1 MESITLGGGCFWC
14 VETIYNMLKGVE
26 SAVSGYSGGHTNNPT
41 YKEICTG
48 TTNHAEVVRVT
59 FDQNKTSVTEILEV
73 FFSVHNPTTLNRQG
87 DDIGTQYRSI
97 IFYENEQQ
105 EKISREIIEKLT
117 SENIFKEPIVTQI
130 EKFTKFY
137 PAENYHQ
144 GYYNENKQQPYCS
157 MVVTPKVEKFKKI
170 FKEKLK

>member
-14 VETIYNMLKGVE
+14 VETIYNMLNGVE
-26 SAVSGYSGGHTNNPT
+26 SAVSGYSGGHTDNPT

-117 SENIFKEPIVTQI
+117 SENIYSDPIVTQI

-137 PAENYHQ
+137 PAEDYHQ

>member
-14 VETIYNMLKGVE
+14 VETIYNMLNGVE
-26 SAVSGYSGGHTNNPT
+26 SAVSGYSGGLTDNPT

-59 FDQNKTSVTEILEV
+59 FDPNTVSVSDILEV
-73 FFSVHNPTTLNRQG
+73 FFSAHNPTTLNRQG

-97 IFYENEQQ
+97 IFYENEHQ
-105 EKISREIIEKLT
+105 EQISREIIEKLT
-117 SENIFKEPIVTQI
+117 SENIYSDPIVTQI

-137 PAENYHQ
+137 PAEDYHQ
-144 GYYNENKQQPYCS
+144 GYYNENQQQPYCS
-157 MVVTPKVEKFKKI
+157 MVVTPKVEKFKKV
-170 FKEKLK
+170 FKDRLK

>member
-14 VETIYNMLKGVE
+14 VETIYNMLNGVE

-59 FDQNKTSVTEILEV
+59 FDPNTVSVSEILEV
-73 FFSVHNPTTLNRQG
+73 FFSAHNPTTLNRQG

-97 IFYENEQQ
+97 IFYENEHQ
-105 EKISREIIEKLT
+105 EEISREIIEKLT
-117 SENIFKEPIVTQI
+117 SENIYSEPIVTQI

-137 PAENYHQ
+137 PAEDYHQ
-144 GYYNENKQQPYCS
+144 GYYSENQQQPYCS
-157 MVVTPKVEKFKKI
+157 MVVTPKVEKFKKV
-170 FKEKLK
+170 FKDRLK